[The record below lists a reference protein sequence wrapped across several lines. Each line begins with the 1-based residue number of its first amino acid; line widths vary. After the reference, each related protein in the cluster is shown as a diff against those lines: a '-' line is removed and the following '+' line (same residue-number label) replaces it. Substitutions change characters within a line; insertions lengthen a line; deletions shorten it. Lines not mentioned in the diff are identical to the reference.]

1 MMDRARRNWAEAQ
14 AYRAELL
21 DKRLVLF
28 WSNFRQSAMLQR
40 AGNAARQRTRLTIP
54 FARSPSGLTRV
65 IASCRR
71 TTGMQGAAC
80 DSDDASTTIGPPL
93 TRTRT

>member
-1 MMDRARRNWAEAQ
+1 MSHPGTSADRRLDPARWRGIVGSAFPKTADGSGLDVDRARRNWAEAQ

-40 AGNAARQRTRLTIP
+40 AGNAA
-54 FARSPSGLTRV
+54 
-65 IASCRR
+65 
-71 TTGMQGAAC
+71 
-80 DSDDASTTIGPPL
+80 
-93 TRTRT
+93 